1 MPSFTFRRGAL
12 GDASG
17 LGVELAPRE
26 LFAWGRI
33 GFALALTFVEAAG

>member
-26 LFAWGRI
+26 VFAWGRI
-33 GFALALTFVEAAG
+33 AFGFGFTFVEAAG